1 MPGFFKAAAIV
12 MSSGATIGT
21 GVLMVLPEDSRVA
34 ELPALSC
41 QQQFWLNADRTCQ
54 TWTVPHRDVE
64 RLLWAKADA
73 IESIAT
79 TQYMTTAEPIPAK
92 TADVAR
98 PRTRHTSDDQPK
110 AARRIPAT
118 SAAAEGNRRTMTP
131 PTSRQDFPG

>member
-12 MSSGATIGT
+12 MSGGATIGT

-34 ELPALSC
+34 ELPVMSC

-73 IESIAT
+73 VENIAT
-79 TQYMTTAEPIPAK
+79 TEHMTTAEPTPAK
-92 TADVAR
+92 IADVAR
-98 PRTRHTSDDQPK
+98 PRTRHTTDDQPK
-110 AARRIPAT
+110 ATRRIPAA
-118 SAAAEGNRRTMTP
+118 SATAEGSRRTMIP
-131 PTSRQDFPG
+131 STSRGDFPG

>member
-12 MSSGATIGT
+12 MSGGATIGT

-34 ELPALSC
+34 DLPALSC

-73 IESIAT
+73 VENIAT
-79 TQYMTTAEPIPAK
+79 TQYMTTAVPMPAK
-92 TADVAR
+92 VVDVAR
-98 PRTRHTSDDQPK
+98 PRTRHTTDDQPK
-110 AARRIPAT
+110 ARMIPAA
-118 SAAAEGNRRTMTP
+118 SATAEGSRRTMTP
-131 PTSRQDFPG
+131 STSRRDFPG

>member
-1 MPGFFKAAAIV
+1 MPGFFKAAAII
-12 MSSGATIGT
+12 MSGGATIGT

-73 IESIAT
+73 VENIAT
-79 TQYMTTAEPIPAK
+79 TQYMTTAVPTPAK
-92 TADVAR
+92 AVDVAR
-98 PRTRHTSDDQPK
+98 PRTRHTTDAQPK
-110 AARRIPAT
+110 ARMIPAA
-118 SAAAEGNRRTMTP
+118 SATAEGSRRTMTP
-131 PTSRQDFPG
+131 PTSRRDFPG